1 MAGDKSATEP
11 RHRWR
16 AVWRAV
22 RKWNWREVR
31 KWAMLVVVALGL
43 AGVFVSYRS
52 LKQSSHDAA
61 ETNAT
66 TRYQTISERLLD
78 MDAALV
84 EHPDLMP
91 YFRDGRTLDN
101 NVDARTSQTVVAL
114 AVERVDYD
122 EYLYVQLLN
131 LGGMVPPSRL
141 FVLRTPDGPSTVN
154 VNDDWL
160 AWSEA
165 IEGDFRDSPPMCGV
179 VTKYMKSY
187 SITFIHALAEAGVC
201 PGLHAGSN

>member
-1 MAGDKSATEP
+1 
-11 RHRWR
+11 
-16 AVWRAV
+16 VWRAV

-31 KWAMLVVVALGL
+31 EWAKLVVVALGL
-43 AGVFVSYRS
+43 VGIIVSYRA
-52 LKQSSHDAA
+52 LEQSSDAA
-61 ETNAT
+61 TETNQR

-101 NVDARTSQTVVAL
+101 HVDERTRQTVVAL

-122 EYLYVQLLN
+122 EYVYNQLLQ
-131 LGGMVPPSRL
+131 LGLGIVPPSHR
-141 FVLRTPDGPSTVN
+141 FVLRTPDRPSTV
-154 VNDDWL
+154 DDSWL
-160 AWSEA
+160 AWSET
-165 IEGDFRDSPPMCGV
+165 IEADFRHSPPMCGV
-179 VTKYMKSY
+179 VEDTELYKTYG
-187 SITFIHALAEAGVC
+187 IEFIYALAEAGVC